1 MRITMRNFLLLL
13 ATVSSSPLTSQA
25 FTFAPTPPPFRATT
39 ATTLASTVVDEA
51 VKTHAAIESY
61 SEQYEENLEEIAEH
75 YPGKEEEIKIHSQKV
90 TGTSFLPEETM
101 ERVAKG
107 SPVEKVKAKGDPGS
121 IYVDVYEF
129 ARKIREGEMTWKEV
143 EKADL
148 ETRLKWV
155 GMIHRGKRTPG
166 QFLMRLKVPNG
177 IVNSDHLR
185 FYADCVEK
193 YGTDFGVVDI
203 TTRQNMQMRGI
214 KLEDADDVIDGL
226 HARNQTSFMSAL
238 DNVRNMVGSPLAG
251 IDPLE
256 QVDTRPYCNNLNDL
270 ISLDPVTGTRG
281 NPQWGN
287 LPRKFNIA
295 VSGSRDDFAH
305 TDINDIGLQ
314 PCAHA
319 VTGEMGFNLVLGG
332 YMSIKRVAHSIDSKM
347 WVKADLV
354 SVNTLCEAIL
364 RLFRDEGERKDRQKA
379 RVMWLVEKYGV
390 DDFKKAIIKEIDSY
404 DRGVVVE
411 DTQPKSTEPFER
423 RDLLGVHEQKQ
434 KGLYRV
440 GILVPVGRLSAT
452 ECRQLADLAERYSG
466 SEVRCTVEQNVLLPN
481 VLEAD
486 VPLLLAEPTIN
497 GVDSR
502 MKANPGK
509 IEGGVVSCTGAEFC
523 GFAMVETKHNAERV
537 TKLLE
542 ELVVTPEP
550 MRIHWTGCPNSCGQV
565 QVADIGIMG
574 APARKEVDGKKMA
587 VPGCKIFVGG
597 RIGEDA
603 HLALEPTYTG
613 IPLEDESLIPL
624 LVKIIKSEFKGVD
637 RAPDDISYS
646 AAGRSPEAT
655 ALAALIAAEEAAA
668 PVEPEAPELS
678 KEEKKAKWLADK
690 AAKKAGGTAVAAP
703 VEMTKAEKK
712 EKWLADKAAK
722 KAAEAAAKP
731 ELTKAEKKEQWLKE
745 RDEKKAAAAA
755 KKEEDTKKA
764 PVAKTEEVKKP
775 PATPKA
781 EVKKEEKKAPAA
793 PVAVKQEETK
803 TPVSV
808 SHDEDL
814 LLTLQVIMA
823 HDIRSTTHSKEQFIH
838 DLEQPVI
845 IHEKTIDVLIPYMA
859 TAKLAFEQSEDT
871 SMSYEDFEKK
881 YLADAVQEVMA
892 KQ

>member
-1 MRITMRNFLLLL
+1 MIFDMRNFLLLL
-13 ATVSSSPLTSQA
+13 AASITFSSA
-25 FTFAPTPPPFRATT
+25 FVVVPTPK
-39 ATTLASTVVDEA
+39 ASTSTIRASSTTRAARSARTSFHLKAVVDED
-51 VKTHAAIESY
+51 VDAATTSSAHITAE
-61 SEQYEENLEEIAEH
+61 SEQYEDNLEEIEHHRAEEKKLH
-75 YPGKEEEIKIHSQKV
+75 AGKV
-90 TGTSFLPEETM
+90 TGTSFLPEETLG
-101 ERVAKG
+101 RLAKG
-107 SPVEKVKAKGDPGS
+107 SPVEKAKLKGDPGS
-121 IYVDVYEF
+121 AYVDVYEF

-177 IVNSDHLR
+177 IVNSDQMR
-185 FYADCVEK
+185 FYADSVEK

-214 KLEDADDVIDGL
+214 KLEDADSVIDGL
-226 HARNQTSFMSAL
+226 HARNQTSFQSAL

-256 QVDTRPYCNNLNDL
+256 MVDTRPYCNILNDL
-270 ISLDPVTGTRG
+270 ITLDHATGTRG

-314 PCAHA
+314 PCPHA

-347 WVKADLV
+347 WVKADLN

-364 RLFRDEGERKDRQKA
+364 RVFRDEGERKDRQKA
-379 RVMWLVEKYGV
+379 RLMWLVEKYGV
-390 DDFKKAIIKEIDSY
+390 DDYKAKIIEEIDSY

-411 DTQPKSTEPFER
+411 DTQPKPTEPFER

-452 ECRQLADLAERYSG
+452 ECRQLADLAERYSN
-466 SEVRCTVEQNVLLPN
+466 SEIRCTVEQNVLLPN

-497 GVDSR
+497 GVDTR

-523 GFAMVETKHNAERV
+523 GFAMVETKGNAERV
-537 TKLLE
+537 AKLIE
-542 ELVVTPEP
+542 ELVVTPQP
-550 MRIHWTGCPNSCGQV
+550 VRIHWTGCPNSCGQV

-574 APARKEVDGKKMA
+574 APAKKMVNGKKMA

-603 HLALEPTYTG
+603 HLALEPTYSG
-613 IPLEDESLIPL
+613 IPLEDEELIPL
-624 LVKIIKSEFKGVD
+624 LIKILKEEYKGVD
-637 RAPDDISYS
+637 RADDDISFTTIP
-646 AAGRSPEAT
+646 RTPEAT
-655 ALAALIAAEEAAA
+655 SLAAFMAAKALEPDEEEEEAAPA
-668 PVEPEAPELS
+668 V
-678 KEEKKAKWLADK
+678 KAK
-690 AAKKAGGTAVAAP
+690 VA
-703 VEMTKAEKK
+703 
-712 EKWLADKAAK
+712 
-722 KAAEAAAKP
+722 
-731 ELTKAEKKEQWLKE
+731 
-745 RDEKKAAAAA
+745 
-755 KKEEDTKKA
+755 
-764 PVAKTEEVKKP
+764 
-775 PATPKA
+775 PKA
-781 EVKKEEKKAPAA
+781 EVKVKKESVPAPEAKKEEKKAAPAPVAKIEEKKAA
-793 PVAVKQEETK
+793 PVAPVAKQEEIK
-803 TPVSV
+803 KEESKK
-808 SHDEDL
+808 EI
-814 LLTLQVIMA
+814 VIEA
-823 HDIRSTTHSKEQFIH
+823 
-838 DLEQPVI
+838 
-845 IHEKTIDVLIPYMA
+845 IDVSIPYMA
-859 TAKLAFEQSEDT
+859 AAKLAFEHSDK
-871 SMSYEDFEKK
+871 SMSYDEFEIK
-881 YLADAVQEVMA
+881 YLADSIRDVIA
-892 KQ
+892 KRR